1 MFPLEPLICYFYITM
16 KQPVI
21 FTDLDGSL
29 LDYSDYS
36 FEKAKPSLR
45 RVKEKDIPLV
55 ICSSKTRKEIE
66 HYRKLLDNHHP
77 FISENGGGIFIP
89 KGYFP
94 FELSHPRHEIITGR
108 SYHVMRLGARYE
120 DLRSTLEELKNEG
133 FQVRGFGDMSV
144 EELVETT
151 QMKPVEARMA
161 KQRDFDEP
169 FLHTGPAYRLS
180 GLLRAIHEKGFKFTQ
195 GRFYHILGNSNKGI
209 AVSILIDLY
218 ARKFQ
223 DTGIVT
229 IAIGDSPNDKPML
242 QRVDL
247 PILVKKHDGSYE
259 AAIKIPNLIKAD
271 GMGPEGWNAAVREQ
285 LATLKAKRTPPK
297 KIH

>member
-1 MFPLEPLICYFYITM
+1 MSKT
-16 KQPVI
+16 PVI
-21 FTDLDGSL
+21 FTDLDGTL
-29 LDYSDYS
+29 LDYREYS
-36 FEKAKPSLR
+36 FERARPALQL
-45 RVKEKDIPLV
+45 VKEREIPLI

-66 HYRKLLDNHHP
+66 YYRKKLDNHHP

-94 FELSHPRHEIITGR
+94 FDISNHRYEMATGKTYHII
-108 SYHVMRLGARYE
+108 RLGARYE
-120 DLRSTLEELKNEG
+120 DLRSALAELRNAG

-151 QMKPVEARMA
+151 HMKPLEAKMA

-180 GLLRAIHEKGFKFTQ
+180 GLLRAIDAKGFKFTQ

-209 AVSILIDLY
+209 AVSILIDLFT
-218 ARKFQ
+218 RKFQ

-247 PILVKKHDGSYE
+247 PILVRKHDGSFE
-259 AAIKIPNLIKAD
+259 SSIKIRNLIKAD
-271 GMGPEGWNAAVREQ
+271 GIGPEGWNGAVPEQ
-285 LATLKAKRTPPK
+285 LALLKAKRKLSK
-297 KIH
+297 KLP

>member
-1 MFPLEPLICYFYITM
+1 M
-16 KQPVI
+16 KKPII
-21 FTDLDGSL
+21 FTDLDGTL
-29 LDYSDYS
+29 LDYRAYS
-36 FEKAKPSLR
+36 YETAKSALNLVR
-45 RVKEKDIPLV
+45 KRDIPLV

-66 HYRKLLDNHHP
+66 YYRKKLDNHHP

-94 FELSHPRHEIITGR
+94 FPISNQRYEIATGR
-108 SYHVMRLGARYE
+108 NYHVIRLGARYE
-120 DLRSTLEELKNEG
+120 DLRRVLQELKQEG

-151 QMKPVEARMA
+151 HMKSVEAKMA

-223 DTGIVT
+223 DSGIVT
-229 IAIGDSPNDKPML
+229 MAIGDSPNDKPML
-242 QRVDL
+242 QRVDV
-247 PILVKKHDGSYE
+247 PILVRKHDGCYE
-259 AAIKIPNLIKAD
+259 SSIKLPNLIKAD
-271 GMGPEGWNAAVREQ
+271 GIGPEGWNAAIRDQ
-285 LATLKAKRTPPK
+285 LGRLKTKHTLPT
-297 KIH
+297 KIR

>member
-1 MFPLEPLICYFYITM
+1 M

-21 FTDLDGSL
+21 FTDLDGTL

-36 FEKAKPSLR
+36 FEKAKPCLQR
-45 RVKEKDIPLV
+45 IKEKDIPMV

-66 HYRKLLDNHHP
+66 HYRKILDNHHP

-94 FELSHPRHEIITGR
+94 FDLSHSRHEITSER
-108 SYHVMRLGARYE
+108 NYHVMRLGAQYE
-120 DLRSTLEELKNEG
+120 DLRNALEELKNEG

-151 QMKPVEARMA
+151 HMKPVDAKMA

-169 FLHTGPAYRLS
+169 FLHSGPAYRLA

-218 ARKFQ
+218 TRKFQ
-223 DTGIVT
+223 DAGIVT

-242 QRVDL
+242 QRVDV
-247 PILVKKHDGSYE
+247 PILVRKHDGSYE
-259 AAIKIPNLIKAD
+259 SAIKIPNLIKAD
-271 GMGPEGWNAAVREQ
+271 GIGPEGWNTAVREQ
-285 LATLKAKRTPPK
+285 LAALKAKHTPTK
-297 KIH
+297 KIR

>member
-1 MFPLEPLICYFYITM
+1 M

-36 FEKAKPSLR
+36 FAKAKPSLQR
-45 RVKEKDIPLV
+45 IKEKDIPLV

-66 HYRKLLDNHHP
+66 HYRKILGNHHP

-94 FELSHPRHEIITGR
+94 FDLSHPRHEIITER
-108 SYHVMRLGARYE
+108 NYHVIRLGARYE
-120 DLRSTLEELKNEG
+120 DLRSALVELRSKG

-144 EELVETT
+144 EEIVETT
-151 QMKPVEARMA
+151 HMKPIEARMA

-169 FLHTGPAYRLS
+169 FLHAGPAYRLS
-180 GLLRAIHEKGFKFTQ
+180 GLLRAIHEKGYKFTQ

-218 ARKFQ
+218 SRKFQ

-242 QRVDL
+242 QRVDH
-247 PILVKKHDGSYE
+247 PILVKKHDGSYDPT
-259 AAIKIPNLIKAD
+259 IKIPNLIKTD
-271 GMGPEGWNAAVREQ
+271 GIGPDGWNTAVREQ
-285 LATLKAKRTPPK
+285 LTSLTGRRALPKR
-297 KIH
+297 

>member
-1 MFPLEPLICYFYITM
+1 MET
-16 KQPVI
+16 PVI
-21 FTDLDGSL
+21 FTDLDGTL
-29 LDYSDYS
+29 LDYRAYS
-36 FEKAKPSLR
+36 FEMAEPALQL
-45 RVKEKDIPLV
+45 VKERGIPLV

-66 HYRKLLDNHHP
+66 YYRKKLDNHHP

-94 FELSHPRHEIITGR
+94 FDISNHRYKVIAGKN
-108 SYHVMRLGARYE
+108 YHVIRLGARYE

-151 QMKPVEARMA
+151 HMKPVEARMA

-169 FLHTGPAYRLS
+169 FLHTGPVYRLP

-247 PILVKKHDGSYE
+247 PILVRKHDGSYE
-259 AAIKIPNLIKAD
+259 SAMKIPNLIKAD
-271 GMGPEGWNAAVREQ
+271 GIGPEGWDVAVQEQ
-285 LATLKAKRTPPK
+285 LAALKTKRSLTK
-297 KIH
+297 KIR